1 METTYS
7 FEDVLT
13 GATVACGYPYLQSH
27 YVKKS
32 AGAIPCE
39 SVFFPGCSFINYGL
53 PLVQAVYN
61 TLSQA
66 GSVQGISL
74 LCCGKILSYEAGGDE
89 LRAHFEQQF
98 RDHLKATGVK
108 RLVAACPNCVVA
120 LRTACAADPAT
131 KDIQVVALPQELAR
145 LGYRIDPGVAQN
157 VAALG
162 YSEGASPDN
171 VVFCPHDSCPD
182 REMGEFAEGMRLL
195 AENLPVVEA
204 AHHGRK
210 SVCCGSLPRAAG
222 KFDAADKCAQLCG
235 SESVAAGASA
245 IITPCVSCSF
255 QLTMAQHEVP
265 VFHYLELLYN
275 WRIDWAR
282 ADRYMKLRFLF
293 DDVPHKEG
301 TQASTRA
308 FVALGGAA
316 DAASS
321 GNAADVASA
330 GSAADTDAGDA
341 AVGAAAAEAE
351 AGATSATGNE

>member
-53 PLVQAVYN
+53 PLVQAVYD
-61 TLSQA
+61 TLRQA

-98 RDHLKATGVK
+98 RDHLKAAGVK
-108 RLVAACPNCVVA
+108 RLVAACPNCVAA

-162 YSEGASPDN
+162 YPEGAAPDN

-222 KFDAADKCAQLCG
+222 KFEAADKCAQLCG
-235 SESVAAGASA
+235 SESAAAGASA

-255 QLTMAQHEVP
+255 QLTVAQHKVP
-265 VFHYLELLYN
+265 VFHYLELLYD
-275 WRIDWAR
+275 WRIDWAH
-282 ADRYMKLRFLF
+282 ADMYMKLRFLF
-293 DDVPHKEG
+293 DDVPHKTG
-301 TQASTRA
+301 AQASNRA

-316 DAASS
+316 DAARS
-321 GNAADVASA
+321 GNTADGA
-330 GSAADTDAGDA
+330 DAGDA
-341 AVGAAAAEAE
+341 AAGTAAAD
-351 AGATSATGNE
+351 AGAGTGSDAMPAMENE